1 MSFFFFFQICGLG
14 PRLILH
20 PGFYKGIMV
29 ILFARV
35 LSLIVEVSSSFVL
48 KSYVIAAVVI
58 CFGIIFLN
66 FAYPFLY
73 FDET

>member
-1 MSFFFFFQICGLG
+1 MSLFFFS
-14 PRLILH
+14 ILWIGSPSH
-20 PGFYKGIMV
+20 SPSRFYKGIMV

-58 CFGIIFLN
+58 CFGVIFLN